1 MTTPTTVEQRLQ
13 RLEDRAAITDTAVQ
27 YATAIDAADWD
38 RFSTL
43 FTEQVHIDFS
53 SAGMPAADFPRGDF
67 VGFARQGLEIWD
79 ARQHLSTNHEVE
91 FDDHDGDRAI
101 MRSYMYA
108 QHHMTGAPTFV
119 MHGSYEHTMQ
129 RTPDGWRIARLV
141 QHVSWMDNAPEGMLD
156 R

>member
-13 RLEDRAAITDTAVQ
+13 RLEDRITIIDVAVQ

-38 RFSTL
+38 RFGTL

-53 SAGMPAADFPRGDF
+53 SAGMPAADFARGDF
-67 VGFARQGLEIWD
+67 AGFARQGLEVWD

-91 FDDHDGDRAI
+91 FDDQDGDRAV

-108 QHHMTGAPTFV
+108 QHHMAGASTFV

-129 RTPDGWRIARLV
+129 RTSDGWRIARLV
-141 QHVSWMDNAPEGMLD
+141 QHVSWMDDAPDGMLN

>member
-13 RLEDRAAITDTAVQ
+13 HLEDRAAIIEVAVQ

-38 RFSTL
+38 RFGTL
-43 FTEQVHIDFS
+43 FTDQVHIDFS
-53 SAGMPAADFPRGDF
+53 SAGMPAADFARGDF

-91 FDDHDGDRAI
+91 FDDQDDDRAV

-108 QHHMTGAPTFV
+108 QHHKAGAPTFV
-119 MHGSYEHTMQ
+119 MHGSYKHTMQ
-129 RTPDGWRIARLV
+129 RTSDGWRIARLV
-141 QHVSWMDNAPEGMLD
+141 QHVSWMDDAPAGMLN